1 MLREAARCTA
11 VSLSNRKRTVK
22 SFCDI
27 IPVHR
32 GLATIGRHLGLAAPA
47 ARSRYAVYLLLHAAL
62 VEAPSSAGRTVQRG
76 SLVVTARIRPEGP
89 WLMRPAGLLKGF
101 ARTEDAS
108 AQPTGAGIP
117 SFHSPLPGPTRAS
130 GRRWAV
136 WSRSFGAQCA
146 GRAANRPTPRCPGRA
161 RRSTGASIPR
171 RAGDAPVRPIRHTVR
186 APRPKQVCRV
196 LARTAVDC
204 RPPRRRCGCG
214 GSRRRRAVPVLL
226 AVQPVEHWRC
236 LTGEPDQV
244 SPAARKP
251 GCPASP
257 RSAVRCRGRV
267 RKALS
272 LR

>member
-22 SFCDI
+22 SFRDI

-161 RRSTGASIPR
+161 RRSAGASIPR

-196 LARTAVDC
+196 LPELPWIAGRHDGGADAEEAAAGRLC
-204 RPPRRRCGCG
+204 RC
-214 GSRRRRAVPVLL
+214 
-226 AVQPVEHWRC
+226 
-236 LTGEPDQV
+236 
-244 SPAARKP
+244 
-251 GCPASP
+251 
-257 RSAVRCRGRV
+257 
-267 RKALS
+267 S
-272 LR
+272 LRFSR